1 MCLSFNIVFSIYENV
16 RSFCI
21 LCICLSGHFSY
32 DRIRISKYGDCILV
46 MAEIFL
52 VLFVFFVIL
61 TFFVAYTGNAS
72 LAVCAVVTVICIL
85 GVLFLLLDLTAGIYQ
100 VFSAVLITRSTLQ
113 PSAFHRCQPSAAC
126 PGNKYFHHQYRCSP
140 VRVPLRICGN

>member
-1 MCLSFNIVFSIYENV
+1 
-16 RSFCI
+16 
-21 LCICLSGHFSY
+21 
-32 DRIRISKYGDCILV
+32 

-100 VFSAVLITRSTLQ
+100 VFSAVLITVPLYNLQ
-113 PSAFHRCQPSAAC
+113 LFIAVSLLQLALEINISIINTVEALSAFLSGFAEIKGEFLA
-126 PGNKYFHHQYRCSP
+126 
-140 VRVPLRICGN
+140 V